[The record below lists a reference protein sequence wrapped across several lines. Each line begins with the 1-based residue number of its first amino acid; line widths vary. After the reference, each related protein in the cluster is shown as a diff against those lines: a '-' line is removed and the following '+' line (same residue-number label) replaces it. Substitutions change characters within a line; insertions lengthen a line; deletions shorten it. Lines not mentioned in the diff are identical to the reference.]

1 MRLSLLA
8 IGVSGLLA
16 ISAPPTTLQA
26 AMQDVLPRCVSV
38 EPMSGKPGA
47 EIVVTGEN
55 LDKEHVAEP
64 VLYGWQE
71 RHQSGDERADG
82 DSDQDQDSRQG

>member
-8 IGVSGLLA
+8 IGTLVLMA

-26 AMQDVLPRCVSV
+26 AMQDVLPRCISV
-38 EPMSGKPGA
+38 EPMSGKVGT

-55 LDKEHVAEP
+55 LGKEHVAE
-64 VLYGWQE
+64 L
-71 RHQSGDERADG
+71 
-82 DSDQDQDSRQG
+82 